1 MRSGSGV
8 PRQGQLLGAILAV
21 TLVSAWPV
29 LPARAD
35 EHGMHE
41 FREHQFY
48 EHEFHDHRYLDA
60 RYHHDHYY
68 PPVGFVFG
76 ALPHDYIAIGFGSAH
91 FYFGAGVWY
100 RAYAPGQFVVV
111 APPVGVLIP
120 ALPPYYSTVWVGG
133 VPYYY
138 ANNVYYVQTSQGYMV
153 ATPPPPGT
161 IVEQPLASA
170 PPPVAAVTPAPAP
183 TPIAPAPA
191 PATSSQQVFA
201 YPLHE
206 QNAQQQAK
214 DRYECHTWAVGQTGL
229 DPSKP
234 PPGGATAMQS
244 DDYRRAM
251 GACLEARGYTV
262 K

>member
-8 PRQGQLLGAILAV
+8 PRRGHLLGVILAV

-111 APPVGVLIP
+111 APPAGVLIP
-120 ALPPYYSTVWVGG
+120 ALPPYYSTLWVGG

-138 ANNVYYVQTSQGYMV
+138 ANNVYYVQTSQGY
-153 ATPPPPGT
+153 
-161 IVEQPLASA
+161 S
-170 PPPVAAVTPAPAP
+170 VAAP
-183 TPIAPAPA
+183 
-191 PATSSQQVFA
+191 
-201 YPLHE
+201 
-206 QNAQQQAK
+206 
-214 DRYECHTWAVGQTGL
+214 
-229 DPSKP
+229 P
-234 PPGGATAMQS
+234 PPGGATAVQS

-251 GACLEARGYTV
+251 AACLEARGYTV

>member
-1 MRSGSGV
+1 MRFGSDV
-8 PRQGQLLGAILAV
+8 LRHRLLLGSILAAA
-21 TLVSAWPV
+21 LAGAWPV
-29 LPARAD
+29 HSARAD

-76 ALPHDYIAIGFGSAH
+76 ALPHDYIAIGFGNAH

-100 RAYAPGQFVVV
+100 RAYAPGQFMVV
-111 APPVGVLIP
+111 APPAGVVIP
-120 ALPPYYSTVWVGG
+120 ALPPYYTMVWVGG

-138 ANNVYYVQTSQGYMV
+138 ANNVYYVQMPQGYMV
-153 ATPPPPGT
+153 AAPPAPGT
-161 IVEQPLASA
+161 VVEQPPGSA
-170 PPPVAAVTPAPAP
+170 PPPVAAVTPAPVP
-183 TPIAPAPA
+183 TPSTPAPA
-191 PATSSQQVFA
+191 PAASSQQVFA
-201 YPLHE
+201 FPLHD
-206 QNAQQQAK
+206 QSAQQQAK
-214 DRYECHTWAVGQTGL
+214 DSYECHTWAVGQTGL
-229 DPSKP
+229 DPSRP
-234 PPGGATAMQS
+234 PPGGTTAVQS
-244 DDYRRAM
+244 DDYRRAI